1 MHKIVHTNFQFD
13 LSSYKITTI
22 EENYWFSDKFFTK
35 FSFPFNFE
43 LTEELIKIFGD
54 LLDDNAKFI
63 DTFYEVKYAFG
74 NQLENAI
81 FEIESQV
88 GTLITATFRY
98 GFDELP
104 NFDKK
109 LSELPLH
116 EETITD
122 VYAHAETII
131 PFTWPTVNYNYP
143 QIITDKY
150 DITEP
155 TWAEFKG
162 KINNYIA
169 GDFLV
174 NTYTEENFANKNIM
188 QPVPYMLH
196 VLKQGFLDAGFT
208 LKGDIISND
217 LFLKMLLF
225 ADIDYFDLRGN
236 VQSFL
241 VLRSEFDS
249 TVGIGVNYDKTL
261 ELQPNSTYKIT
272 GTICSYS
279 KFLGFGSPEYTVS
292 GTAINYKGTNLSGVG
307 TSTSLKATKT
317 VDVTFTTDSDTN
329 PATQILDFDA
339 FGYGEFIQPDEFI
352 YDLKIER
359 VLENAPSEVR
369 QWNKVKLTEV
379 VPDVTFGKLVTEL
392 KKWFNL
398 EIKPINNDI
407 YLNFLDN
414 SINYL
419 DSVDLSEKEVLKPRR
434 EFNKTD
440 SFVLKFREL
449 KGDTIFEYE
458 KVFQNKSVVEINS
471 NLENN
476 LSIPIQVDI
485 LPLPQKSQ
493 LFVETA
499 YSFESGGN
507 QQMYVVLY
515 NGLQSMLNTTID
527 TTPLLMPNI
536 QANFHKKWFEFR
548 LNAIRYTWDF
558 KMYLEDLLKIDK
570 KIFAYGR
577 YHIVKSL
584 DKTQLSEDLF
594 DIQIETETLP

>member
-1 MHKIVHTNFQFD
+1 MHKLIHPNFELD
-13 LSSYKITTI
+13 LSSYQIRI
-22 EENYWFSDKFFTK
+22 VEENYWFSDRFFTK
-35 FSFPFNFE
+35 YSFPFSFHIE
-43 LTEELIKIFGD
+43 GDLIAAFGD
-54 LLDDNAKFI
+54 LLDDNAQLIVTKF
-63 DTFYEVKYAFG
+63 DCVYVFG
-74 NQLENAI
+74 NQMEAAI
-81 FEIESQV
+81 FELENQV
-88 GTLITATFRY
+88 DTKVTGTFRF

-131 PFTWPTVNYNYP
+131 PLKWPVVNYNYP

-155 TWAEFKG
+155 TWSEFKG
-162 KINNYIA
+162 KLNNYIA

-196 VLKQGFLDAGFT
+196 ILKQGFLDAGRV
-208 LKGDIISND
+208 LKGDILSD
-217 LFLKMLLF
+217 ELFLKMMLF
-225 ADIDYFDLRGN
+225 TDIDYFDLRGN

-249 TVGIGVNYDKTL
+249 TVGIGVTYDKTL

-279 KFLGFGSPEYTVS
+279 KFLGFGSPEYTIS
-292 GTAINYKGTNLSGVG
+292 GTAIYYKGTNLSGVG
-307 TSTSLKATKT
+307 TGTSLKATKT
-317 VDVTFTTDSDTN
+317 VDVTFATDSDTN

-359 VLENAPSEVR
+359 VLENSPSEVR
-369 QWNKVKLTEV
+369 QWDKVKLTEV
-379 VPDVTFGKLVTEL
+379 VPDVTFGKLITEL

-398 EIKPINNDI
+398 DINPVGNDI
-407 YLNFLDN
+407 YVNFLDK

-419 DSVDLSEKEVLKPRR
+419 DSFDLSNKEVLKPYKT
-434 EFNKTD
+434 FNKLD
-440 SFVLKFREL
+440 SILLKFVKPTNEIYSYESIFENKEGVFNDEL
-449 KGDTIFEYE
+449 KVNEETDKI
-458 KVFQNKSVVEINS
+458 EI
-471 NLENN
+471 
-476 LSIPIQVDI
+476 DI

-499 YSFESGGN
+499 YSFDLGGN
-507 QQMYVVLY
+507 QKMYAILY
-515 NGLQSMLNTTID
+515 DGLQNMLNTTID
-527 TTPLLMPNI
+527 STPLLIPNSYSLH
-536 QANFHKKWFEFR
+536 HKKWFSFR
-548 LNAIRYTWDF
+548 LNAINYQWIF
-558 KMYLEDLLKIDK
+558 KMHLEDLEQINK
-570 KIFAYGR
+570 KVFAYGR
-577 YHIVKSL
+577 YHIVKTLEKS
-584 DKTQLSEDLF
+584 QISEDLF
-594 DIQIETETLP
+594 EVQIETETLE